1 MKKILTL
8 LGAVSLVTTTGLAVV
23 ACSNSSQKTKELEKE
38 IQTLKDKIKEL
49 NQNLG
54 NTKTDLEQIK
64 SQLDSLKTKLDE
76 KLDELK
82 GKQIGGT
89 GKIDPVASEAR
100 KKAIANQEWQ
110 KVLNHDYS
118 LSRKSRSALQYSPQ
132 VHNALN
138 NDLNLKASSK
148 NISTLAHKDVIEIKD
163 RLEFTPYADIGI
175 VEDTVEYLLKEKGRA
190 GAYRKNAEEELQKN
204 NSANINYN
212 HLGKIAADSEVIT
225 EASEVT
231 LGFMQNASDTGEL
244 VPMWNAAPA
253 KDNLGVLADE
263 KNETEYAKWFNDRYR
278 SWTDQSE
285 TGKLQPNN
293 VRISFGPFAN
303 ALWHTAWL
311 NNKTPEQLADTFA
324 KIADK
329 YNTKKFDFYFAA
341 PYLSKKGDHASSQRL
356 LASALKILIERDNK
370 FDVQLSL
377 VVSTEW
383 GISINPGLASSRNLK
398 LLGDEAY
405 PLYNFTKYL
414 GLNFRLNLVTGYLT
428 QPGNLELGQK
438 WEVEIMKKAV
448 ISSRKN
454 WIEMHKAFNKV
465 KDKELPS
472 EKLISRRIKVTP
484 WIGRRPEKAVYNFT
498 PESAIELR
506 EFAEQQNLGGIGM
519 FYISR
524 DVPSEFQQK
533 GDSIHNLNDNN
544 ALNPN
549 IRSGS
554 GFKQF
559 TYAKALNG
567 TLTRDQLVPEAKT
580 KAEIKAIGGIDYQE
594 DIEKIKGLDNLGND
608 ETSII
613 PEVGGGINDDKADKS
628 NWEPPS
634 GKNTSM
640 YKNWEDANPNRTAKI
655 TKKEQANSQTY
666 YSPYLDAGLYQ
677 GNDIAQIVKEVP
689 SMNHLTLAFVQQVN
703 EHGDKLELSIAG
715 QAKGNEGYKWWE
727 ETQLWEKMLKP
738 IVEKNAFNNIKV
750 AYGGATT
757 GGFTEKNPWTLANK
771 LNPNDPVKAQQD
783 LKEAL
788 IGYQQELVDIV
799 QKYGQQSVE
808 MPKAIDF
815 DIEGHA
821 QNLDDDN
828 RLLAKTLAEMKK
840 TDSAWDFSITL
851 PVLPTGLTVVGY
863 KVMDIFIEEYQ
874 KAGLSQK
881 DLPIINLMLMDYGDG
896 IYRDARDVRKVTN
909 FQLAKEAVE
918 ATKNNLENSITK
930 HYKTI
935 DDINLYSKIAGT
947 PMIGVNDTIQ
957 GVFTLEDAKELYNW
971 AHTMGLGYLS
981 IWSMND
987 DRGFNLDSKK
997 PSAKTLTSHG
1007 LTYLKEY
1014 DFSKALAGNWKKI
1027 GK

>member
-8 LGAVSLVTTTGLAVV
+8 LGAISLATTTGLAVV
-23 ACSNSSQKTKELEKE
+23 ACNNQKESLKERELEKE
-38 IQTLKDKIKEL
+38 VQTLKDKIKKLEF
-49 NQNLG
+49 
-54 NTKTDLEQIK
+54 DLEANK
-64 SQLDSLKTKLDE
+64 EQLDSTKSKLKDLVT

-82 GKQIGGT
+82 NNQKGGY
-89 GKIDPVASEAR
+89 GKISIEASEAR

-110 KVLNHDYS
+110 SVLQQDYS
-118 LSRKSRSALQYSPQ
+118 LSKKSQKALNYSPTKDTFSI
-132 VHNALN
+132 AKLMN
-138 NDLNLKASSK
+138 NQNDV
-148 NISTLAHKDVIEIKD
+148 STLAHKNIIQIKD

-175 VEDTVEYLLKEKGRA
+175 VEDTVEYLLKEKGRP
-190 GAYRKNAEEELQKN
+190 GAYRQIAKDELQKN
-204 NSANINYN
+204 NSSIINYN
-212 HLGKIAADSEVIT
+212 HLGKIATNSKVIT

-253 KDNLGVLADE
+253 KDNLGILADQA
-263 KNETEYAKWFNDRYR
+263 NETEYAKWFNDRYR
-278 SWTDQSE
+278 SWTNQTE

-303 ALWHTAWL
+303 ALWHNAWL
-311 NNKTPEQLADTFA
+311 NNKTPEQLASVLE
-324 KIADK
+324 KIAKK

-341 PYLSKKGDHASSQRL
+341 PYLSKNGDHASSQRL
-356 LASALKILIERDNK
+356 LAAALKILIERDNK

-377 VVSTEW
+377 VVSTKW
-383 GISINPGLASSRNLK
+383 GISINPGLSSSRDLK

-428 QPGNLELGQK
+428 ETDSLQLGQR
-438 WEVEIMKKAV
+438 WEVEIMKEA
-448 ISSRKN
+448 ILASRKN
-454 WIEMHKAFNKV
+454 WVEMHQAFNSVSKS
-465 KDKELPS
+465 DLPS
-472 EKLISRRIKVTP
+472 EKEISRRIKVTP
-484 WIGRRPEKAVYNFT
+484 WIGRRAEKASYNFT

-524 DVPSEFQQK
+524 DVPSEFQKK
-533 GDSIHNLNDNN
+533 GNSIYNLSDDN
-544 ALNPN
+544 ALNQN

-567 TLTRDQLVPEAKT
+567 TLKREHLVPEAQT
-580 KAEIKAIGGIDYQE
+580 KAEIRVIGGIDYQE
-594 DIEKIKGLDNLGND
+594 DIEKVKALDNIEND
-608 ETSII
+608 SHVIVS
-613 PEVGGGINDDKADKS
+613 EVGGGISDDKNPP

-634 GKNTSM
+634 GQNTSM
-640 YKNWEDANPNRTAKI
+640 YKTWKDANPNRSEKI
-655 TKKEQANSQTY
+655 VRKAVKNKNTY

-677 GNDIAQIVKEVP
+677 GNDIVKIIEEVP
-689 SMNHLTLAFVQQVN
+689 AMDHLTLAFVQQVN
-703 EHGDKLELSIAG
+703 QHGNKLEMSIAG
-715 QAKGNEGYKWWE
+715 QAKNNEGYAWWE
-727 ETQLWEKMLKP
+727 ETQLWAKMLKP
-738 IVEKNAFNNIKV
+738 LVDKNAFENIKV
-750 AYGGATT
+750 AYGGAIT

-771 LNPNDPVKAQQD
+771 LHSNDSARAQEV
-783 LKEAL
+783 LTEAL
-788 IGYQQELVDIV
+788 VGYQQELVDIV
-799 QKYGQQSVE
+799 QKYNNKTVQ

-821 QNLDDDN
+821 QSLDADN
-828 RLLAKTLAEMKK
+828 RLLAKTLADMKK
-840 TDSAWDFSITL
+840 ADSSWDFSITL

-863 KVMDIFIEEYQ
+863 HVMDIFIEEYH
-874 KAGLSQK
+874 KAGLAQK

-896 IYRDARDVRKVTN
+896 FYRHARDVRKVTN

-918 ATKNNLENSITK
+918 ATKVNLENSIIK
-930 HYKTI
+930 HFKTVELK
-935 DDINLYSKIAGT
+935 NLYSKLAGT

-957 GVFTLEDAKELYNW
+957 GVFTLEDAKEMYNW
-971 AHTMGLGYLS
+971 AHEIELAYVS

-1014 DFSKALAGNWKKI
+1014 DFSKAFAGNWNKI